1 MAETMN
7 MRERGIQ
14 RWMGAAALTAG
25 VLLGTACGG
34 LPETGGKQ
42 PDESRGNA
50 FAQRGAQPEAVY
62 NVAEQQGHENPADAH
77 HGDAAAKLPRHVL
90 TVDRGY
96 NQTIGKIGSSIDPRT
111 KANEG
116 QSNNSKWDDAGGMM
130 AHRYGVQGGATYS
143 PAAQGLGG
151 WNVSTANEGTRGF
164 EVPYSYVSPPIYL
177 RDR

>member
-1 MAETMN
+1 MAEMTD

-14 RWMGAAALTAG
+14 RWMGTAALAAG

-42 PDESRGNA
+42 RDEPRGGA
-50 FAQRGAQPEAVY
+50 FAQRGVQPEAVY

-77 HGDAAAKLPRHVL
+77 KGNEAAKLPAHVL

-96 NQTIGKIGSSIDPRT
+96 NTSIGKIGSSIDPRT
-111 KANEG
+111 PAKAGKE
-116 QSNNSKWDDAGGMM
+116 NNSKWDDPSGMM
-130 AHRYGVQGGATYS
+130 AHRYGLLGGASYS

-151 WNVSTANEGTRGF
+151 WAATPLANETARGF
-164 EVPYSYVSPPIYL
+164 EVPYSYVAKPVYL
-177 RDR
+177 NR

>member
-1 MAETMN
+1 

-14 RWMGAAALTAG
+14 RWMGAAALAAG

-50 FAQRGAQPEAVY
+50 FAQRGTQPEAVY

-77 HGDAAAKLPRHVL
+77 HGDAAAKLPAHVL

-96 NQTIGKIGSSIDPRT
+96 NFTIGKIGSSIDPRT
-111 KANEG
+111 KAKDG
-116 QSNNSKWDDAGGMM
+116 QANNSKWDDPSGMM
-130 AHRYGVQGGATYS
+130 AHRYSLLGGAAYS

-151 WNVSTANEGTRGF
+151 WSVSSTNEGARGF

-177 RDR
+177 QNR

>member
-14 RWMGAAALTAG
+14 RWMGAATLAAG

-62 NVAEQQGHENPADAH
+62 NVAEQQGHEAPGDAH
-77 HGDAAAKLPRHVL
+77 HGDAAAKLPKHVL

-96 NQTIGKIGSSIDPRT
+96 NETIGKLGSSIDPRT
-111 KANEG
+111 PARDG
-116 QSNNSKWDDAGGMM
+116 QANNSKWDDAGGMM
-130 AHRYGVQGGATYS
+130 ARRYGALGGPTYS
-143 PAAQGLGG
+143 PAAWGLGG
-151 WNVSTANEGTRGF
+151 WSVSTANEGVRGY

-177 RDR
+177 RQR

>member
-1 MAETMN
+1 

-14 RWMGAAALTAG
+14 RWMGAAALAAG

-62 NVAEQQGHENPADAH
+62 NVAEQQGHENPSDAH
-77 HGDAAAKLPRHVL
+77 RGDAAAKLPAHVL

-96 NQTIGKIGSSIDPRT
+96 NSTIEKIGSSIDPRT
-111 KANEG
+111 PAKDG
-116 QSNNSKWDDAGGMM
+116 QPNNSKWDDPGGMM
-130 AHRYGVQGGATYS
+130 AHRYAALGGATYS
-143 PAAQGLGG
+143 PAAWGVGG
-151 WNVSTANEGTRGF
+151 GVSANTNETQRGF
-164 EVPYSYVSPPIYL
+164 EEPYSYVSPPIYL